1 VGALLSSPRA
11 ALARLDAQGG
21 GFRDA
26 VLLTVVGVVAFR
38 FQQLFEAVLGLG
50 QPSQGSIGHLVGVWA
65 NELNEAVVVVI
76 PCAVLLTLLAGRQRD
91 PAQDL
96 ELAAACYTP
105 WFLVRGLA
113 RAINAVA
120 GERVLSDVISY
131 VPAAAAALAILVQ
144 ALLVIRAR
152 SNRAAAADLRSGPAS
167 PAEVSA
173 SEPEAAAPAAPA
185 GVGARAGIPFGILG
199 ATLALLAVVS
209 VGLIANAVWAA
220 RRIDI
225 LKPMQRG
232 KDAPDFQLPR
242 IDGQPGKLGLASL
255 RGKVVLLDF
264 WATWCPPC
272 IEMIPVMED
281 LHREWHPRGVEFVG
295 VNSDGGQASDDEIRA
310 FLVKHPSPYPMVI
323 DDGSANSAYRIRA
336 LPQFVLIG
344 RDGTLLR
351 TFIGFTSRGQL
362 GTALEKALALP

>member
-11 ALARLDAQGG
+11 ALARLDARGG

-50 QPSQGSIGHLVGVWA
+50 QPSQGAIGHLVGVWA

-76 PCAVLLTLLAGRQRD
+76 PCAVLLTLLAGRLRD

-120 GERVLSDVISY
+120 GERVLSDVVSY
-131 VPAAAAALAILVQ
+131 VPAAAAAVAILVQ

-152 SNRAAAADLRSGPAS
+152 PNRAAAADLRPD
-167 PAEVSA
+167 
-173 SEPEAAAPAAPA
+173 PAAPA
-185 GVGARAGIPFGILG
+185 ELSATEPGAAPAIVTPARAGIPLRVLG
-199 ATLALLAVVS
+199 ATLALVAVVS

-225 LKPMQRG
+225 LKPMPRG
-232 KDAPDFQLPR
+232 QGAPDFQLPR

-281 LHREWHPRGVEFVG
+281 LHREFGSQGVAFIG